1 MPRPP
6 LLLPCLLA
14 MIPPHLSAAQS
25 VPAAFP
31 MGDFGAV
38 AAVRI
43 DGEFD
48 AAWQA
53 IEPLSD
59 FVEYRPRQGVPATVR
74 TEVRFA
80 RDATYFYVFAR
91 MFDPD
96 ISRLRSGLARRDN
109 FSNEQDWISLALD
122 PLGTRRGAQLF
133 YFNPDG
139 VVWDGLSNE
148 DAGTATSSADFELE
162 IATRVDPESW
172 SVELRIPFDEI
183 RYASRTPDAWHM
195 LVRRNYPREERH
207 AMASPAIPASAPCFM
222 CLAAP
227 LHPPGELPA
236 PRSLTLVPQVVALG
250 RDTASSGDWDSE
262 IEPSLDVKWRL
273 SPATV
278 LDAVINPDFA
288 QVDLDTP
295 QLSSN
300 RQFAVSFPE
309 KRPFFLEGIDILD
322 SPLTA
327 IYTRSITDPAWGAR
341 GTHRGGWDGALMTL
355 RDDGGGYTVLPGP
368 FSARFL
374 PQSFDSQATVARVRA
389 PLGAMTLGG
398 VLTDRRAGDGF
409 NTVAGPDASWRVS
422 PTTRINAQFLAS
434 RTRGDAD
441 FPGPAD
447 ESSGNAVTFDA
458 LHEGPTWRG
467 ALTLSRLDEAFRA
480 DNGFIP
486 QVGIESIAGEL
497 RRKFTGLPHISELA
511 PYVSFD
517 TRNAL
522 AGGRVSSAPRLG
534 AQTVLTN
541 NLVLV
546 TEWRP
551 RETVRTRAAGELHRY
566 SQGYLSLTAYP
577 GSRLPTLTLSATIGD
592 AVDYSRDRAGRGET
606 VSASVLWRPVNRLE
620 IQPSLDFTRVR
631 TVADLLPAGESRE
644 SAAQLLTTLHLNAR
658 NRFRLIAQKID
669 VERESASAVSLDEE
683 QLVASLLFTHERS
696 LTRRVYAGIS
706 FARSESLGEPPLE
719 TREIFVKWQWGLAST
734 RQFRP
739 F

>member
-1 MPRPP
+1 MSRTWSF
-6 LLLPCLLA
+6 LA
-14 MIPPHLSAAQS
+14 VGFLTMISPDLDAAQS
-25 VPAAFP
+25 APAGFS
-31 MGDFGAV
+31 MGDFGAT
-38 AAVRI
+38 AAVRL
-43 DGEFD
+43 DGQLD
-48 AAWQA
+48 AAWQDVL
-53 IEPLSD
+53 PLSD
-59 FVEYRPRQGVPATVR
+59 FHEYRPREGVPATVR

-109 FSNEQDWISLALD
+109 FSNEQDWISIALD
-122 PLGTRRGAQLF
+122 PLGTRRVAQLF
-133 YFNPDG
+133 YFNADG

-148 DAGTATSSADFELE
+148 DTGTATAAADFELD
-162 IATRVDPESW
+162 IATHVDAESW
-172 SVELRIPFDEI
+172 SVELRIPFEEI
-183 RYASRTPDAWHM
+183 RYASRNPDTWHV

-207 AMASPAIPASAPCFM
+207 AMAAPAIPASASCFM

-227 LHPPGELPA
+227 LHPLGELPA
-236 PRSLTLVPQVVALG
+236 PQSLTLVPQFLALG
-250 RDTASSGDWDSE
+250 RDTDPSGDWTSDL
-262 IEPSLDVKWRL
+262 EPSVDVKWRL

-278 LDAVINPDFA
+278 LDAAINPDFS

-322 SPLTA
+322 SPLPA

-341 GTHRGGWDGALMTL
+341 GTHRGAWDGALLTL

-389 PLGAMTLGG
+389 PIGAVTLGG

-409 NTVAGPDASWRVS
+409 NTVAGPDVSWRIS
-422 PTTRINAQFLAS
+422 PNTRINTQFLAS
-434 RTRGDAD
+434 RTRGDAE
-441 FPGPAD
+441 FLGPAD
-447 ESSGNAVTFDA
+447 ESSGNAATVDV
-458 LHEGPTWRG
+458 LHEGSRWRG
-467 ALTLSRLDEAFRA
+467 ALTLSRLDENFRA

-486 QVGIESIAGEL
+486 QVGIESLTGEV
-497 RRKFTGLPHISELA
+497 RRKFTGLPHLAELA
-511 PYVSFD
+511 PYITLDSRD
-517 TRNAL
+517 AL
-522 AGGRVSSAPRLG
+522 AGGRVSRAPRIG
-534 AQTVLTN
+534 AQTTFTN

-551 RETVRTRAAGELHRY
+551 RETVRTRAGGELHRY
-566 SQGYLSLTAYP
+566 SQGYVSLTAYP
-577 GSRLPTLTLSATIGD
+577 GSRLPVLTLSAIVGETID
-592 AVDYSRDRAGRGET
+592 FLRDRAGRGET

-620 IQPSLDFTRVR
+620 IQPSFDITRVR
-631 TVADLLPAGESRE
+631 AAADFRTAEKSRE
-644 SAAQLLTTLHLNAR
+644 SAAQLLTTLHLSAR
-658 NRFRLIAQKID
+658 NRFRLIAQRID
-669 VERESASAVSLDEE
+669 SGDDSSL
-683 QLVASLLFTHERS
+683 VGSLLFTHERS

-706 FARSESLGEPPLE
+706 FARAETPGDP
-719 TREIFVKWQWGLAST
+719 TREAREVFIKWQWGFSSA
-734 RQFRP
+734 QGFRV